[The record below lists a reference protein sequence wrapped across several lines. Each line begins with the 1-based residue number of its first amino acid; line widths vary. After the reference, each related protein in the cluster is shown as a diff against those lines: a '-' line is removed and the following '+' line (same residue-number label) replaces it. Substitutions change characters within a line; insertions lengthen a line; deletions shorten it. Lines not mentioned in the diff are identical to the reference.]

1 MPSQPVGLVYRVLA
15 FAISLIVASHLLIR
29 GYPGLVL
36 GKGRGAALHATAI
49 GKYAH
54 AFAWLE
60 VAARLH
66 PLLAAA
72 AVIAPLAAS
81 LWTYRRWVTF
91 RNARFT
97 EKVTGIDDDLK
108 GLRFPLR
115 DFNPIPFILKSL
127 KGNTFVGLTPKGR
140 ILPPWGVSW
149 RPVYLSAEERSMH
162 RHVLGKTGSGK
173 TTSILWPQVLQDSLA
188 GRGVLV
194 IDAKG
199 STENAWTMRSIAS
212 ACGRLADFRWFG
224 LPAWNRSELFSHTY
238 NLVHVAP
245 RSRDDAGGDVLAMA
259 ERVFS
264 VLDLGD
270 NPYFKTQAFLAFTR
284 VCRVLHGMVDKD
296 GRGIPFNLRDVSVC
310 IRGLSAGDTNWGRAL
325 KRCLADSLDREA
337 VEELRAQCIS
347 LGKDMGST
355 LSGLLGA
362 IDRFQSPIVNAY
374 APDLVFEEIL
384 QQNLLVY
391 VQLPSN
397 LFKIQAPALGKVMLM
412 DLQQEASLRQVFRD
426 QRNQR
431 PFSVNIDEFGT
442 FADRSFIDSL
452 NKLRDANILFT
463 LSHQTLADLEIV
475 SKEFAKA
482 VWENCRTRDVLAL
495 DSPELCERLARSLGT
510 RPRLEH
516 TIQQGPGVMS
526 TVAATGVMST
536 RAVESLRLH
545 PNRLKMLASRG
556 QGFLFASRPDGQ
568 VAIPVAYGRLPDL
581 PLPPEAVLR
590 RNHQNGARGLRLY
603 EAITTT
609 QTDSARPGKATRP

>member
-15 FAISLIVASHLLIR
+15 FAISLIVASHLLIHSF
-29 GYPGLVL
+29 PGLVL
-36 GKGRGAALHATAI
+36 GKGRGAVLHSTAL
-49 GKYAH
+49 GKYAY

-60 VAARLH
+60 VAATVH
-66 PLLAAA
+66 PLLAAL
-72 AVIAPLAAS
+72 AVITPLLAFF
-81 LWTYRRWVTF
+81 WTYRRGVTF
-91 RNARFT
+91 WNAGFT
-97 EKVTGIDDDLK
+97 EKVTGIEDDLK

-115 DFNPIPFILKSL
+115 DFNPIPFILKAPP
-127 KGNTFVGLTPKGR
+127 GNTFVGLTPKGR

-149 RPVYLSAEERSMH
+149 RPVYLSAEERSMR

-173 TTSILWPQVLQDSLA
+173 TTSILWPQVLQDVLA

-199 STENAWTMRSIAS
+199 SRENAWTMRSIAS

-224 LPAWNRSELFSHTY
+224 LPAWNRPELFSHTY

-245 RSRDDAGGDVLAMA
+245 RTKDDAGGDVLAMA

-264 VLDLGD
+264 VLDLGH
-270 NPYFKTQAFLAFTR
+270 NRYFKTQAFLALTR

-310 IRGLSAGDTNWGRAL
+310 IRGLSAVDTNWGKAL

-347 LGKDMGST
+347 VGKDMGST

-374 APDLVFEEIL
+374 PPDFVFEEIL

-412 DLQQEASLRQVFRD
+412 DLQ
-426 QRNQR
+426 
-431 PFSVNIDEFGT
+431 
-442 FADRSFIDSL
+442 RSEE
-452 NKLRDANILFT
+452 RR
-463 LSHQTLADLEIV
+463 V
-475 SKEFAKA
+475 GKE
-482 VWENCRTRDVLAL
+482 CR
-495 DSPELCERLARSLGT
+495 S
-510 RPRLEH
+510 
-516 TIQQGPGVMS
+516 
-526 TVAATGVMST
+526 
-536 RAVESLRLH
+536 
-545 PNRLKMLASRG
+545 
-556 QGFLFASRPDGQ
+556 
-568 VAIPVAYGRLPDL
+568 
-581 PLPPEAVLR
+581 
-590 RNHQNGARGLRLY
+590 
-603 EAITTT
+603 
-609 QTDSARPGKATRP
+609 

>member
-1 MPSQPVGLVYRVLA
+1 MESGKPIPLVFRIALLVLA
-15 FAISLIVASHLLIR
+15 LVAASHFLIEQ
-29 GYPGLVL
+29 YPGLVF
-36 GKGRGAALHATAI
+36 GHGRGAALEHSRL
-49 GKYAH
+49 GNYAR
-54 AFAWLE
+54 AFAFLE
-60 VAARLH
+60 TAALLHRRLAI
-66 PLLAAA
+66 AAIVVVG
-72 AVIAPLAAS
+72 AVSFGA
-81 LWTYRRWVTF
+81 YRRWVVF
-91 RNARFT
+91 RNRRFT
-97 EKVTGIDDDLK
+97 EKVTGIEDDLK

-115 DFNPIPFILKSL
+115 DFNPIPFILKAPQ
-127 KGNTFVGLTPKGR
+127 GNTFVGLTPKRR

-149 RPVYLSAEERSMH
+149 RPVYLAEEERSMH

-173 TTSILWPQVLQDSLA
+173 TTSILWPQVLQDVLA

-224 LPAWNRSELFSHTY
+224 LPAWNRPELFSHTY
-238 NLVHVAP
+238 NLLHVAP

-264 VLDLGD
+264 LLDLGD

-296 GRGIPFNLRDVSVC
+296 ARGIPFNLRDVSVC

-374 APDLVFEEIL
+374 APDLVFEDVL
-384 QQNLLVY
+384 QRNLLVY

-463 LSHQTLADLEIV
+463 LSHQTLADLDIV
-475 SKEFAKA
+475 SKEFAQS

-510 RPRLEH
+510 SPRLEH
-516 TIQQGPGVMS
+516 TIQQGPAAMS

-581 PLPPEAVLR
+581 PLPPEAGHHS
-590 RNHQNGARGLRLY
+590 NDQACARGLRLM
-603 EAITTT
+603 
-609 QTDSARPGKATRP
+609 SAMRADP